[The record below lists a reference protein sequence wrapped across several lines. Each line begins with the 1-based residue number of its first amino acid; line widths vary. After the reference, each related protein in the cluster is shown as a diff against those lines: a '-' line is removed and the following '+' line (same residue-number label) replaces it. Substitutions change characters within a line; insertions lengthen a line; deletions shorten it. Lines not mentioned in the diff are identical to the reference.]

1 MILLL
6 MSFQKIFWTLSLS
19 CRKNYCA
26 QKYFLQS
33 LNITSGLKG

>member
-1 MILLL
+1 MAIIPTLLL
-6 MSFQKIFWTLSLS
+6 FLF
-19 CRKNYCA
+19 A